1 LLQRLGLT
9 LWADRPVTQYSGS
22 NKRKLS
28 IAISLIGNPSIIFMD
43 QPTTGLDARAK
54 RFLWNC
60 ILTLTRKD
68 HKSIV
73 ITSHSMEECETLCNP
88 FLLGLVIMVNGEFK
102 CLGSVQHLKTKFG
115 HGYSIF
121 VRSNMNNNT
130 KNIINYIKER
140 IPNVD
145 VIEEHYKMIHF
156 CVSTNIRLYKIFSIL
171 EKAREKLGNIIEDYT
186 VTQITL
192 DDVFVNFAKIQEEN
206 QILEQININ
215 NNNNSLKKNFLYEF
229 FFRKNKNIIES
240 TKF

>member
-1 LLQRLGLT
+1 MGE
-9 LWADRPVTQYSGS
+9 
-22 NKRKLS
+22 
-28 IAISLIGNPSIIFMD
+28 
-43 QPTTGLDARAK
+43 PTTGMDARAK
-54 RFLWNC
+54 TFLWNC

-73 ITSHSMEECETLCNP
+73 ITSHSMEES

-121 VRSNMNNNT
+121 VRSNMNSNS

-145 VIEEHYKMIHF
+145 VTEEHYKMIHF
-156 CVSTNIRLYKIFSIL
+156 RVSTNIRLYKIFSIL

-206 QILEQININ
+206 QILEHINIY
-215 NNNNSLKKNFLYEF
+215 NNNNSLKKNFLYEL
-229 FFRKNKNIIES
+229 FFRKNKNII
-240 TKF
+240 

>member
-1 LLQRLGLT
+1 
-9 LWADRPVTQYSGS
+9 TQYSGS

-43 QPTTGLDARAK
+43 EPTTGMDARAK

-68 HKSIV
+68 HKSVV
-73 ITSHSMEECETLCNP
+73 ITSDSMEECETLCD
-88 FLLGLVIMVNGEFK
+88 
-102 CLGSVQHLKTKFG
+102 Q
-115 HGYSIF
+115 
-121 VRSNMNNNT
+121 
-130 KNIINYIKER
+130 R

-145 VIEEHYKMIHF
+145 VREEYYKMIHF
-156 CVSTNIRLYKIFSIL
+156 RVSTNIRLYKIFSIL

-192 DDVFVNFAKIQEEN
+192 DDVFVNSAKIQEEN